1 MRLGELL
8 ALVEYKQVYG
18 GDGIANS
25 EVADITDNS
34 AECATGGVFFCIEG
48 RRSDGHSFACDA
60 VENGASVLVCSS
72 GRGEEMREF
81 TASFGE
87 VGIIEVKD
95 TRAAYAKACGAYYG
109 VSDSDVKIICVTGT
123 NGKTSVSTMIRDG
136 LCACGKRAAILGTL
150 GGSFEGEHYGCGT
163 MTTPDPKRLYAIL
176 SEFIARGAE
185 YIVMEASSHA
195 LSLRKLDGLRVYM
208 GVFTNL
214 TPEHLDFHGNMDEY
228 EFAKTLLFSKCEYG
242 GVFFGDDP
250 HAERMMLALPYG
262 RKKVYCSLV
271 DKGADY
277 FADEAC
283 MLGENGV
290 KYSVNRGIYRE
301 NGIFYNERTQIY
313 CSVAGEFSLYN
324 SLLAFATICELGIP
338 SACASGGITACLG
351 IKGRMEKLPTPTD
364 SGISVFIDFAHTPDA
379 LSKLIRSV
387 RGFCG
392 AENRIVVV
400 FGCGG
405 DRDRSKRSLM
415 GAIASRL
422 ADLTV
427 ITADNSRSE
436 SVEGIIND
444 ILSGVDRSRP
454 HKVISDRRAAIE
466 YVLESSAAG
475 DVILLCG
482 KGHEEYEIRG
492 GKTYP
497 FSERRIVADF
507 FEKRSGKGGRK

>member
-8 ALVEYKQVYG
+8 SLVEYKVVY
-18 GDGIANS
+18 GDGIMNS
-25 EVADITDNS
+25 DVLDITDSS
-34 AECATGGVFFCIEG
+34 AECAVGSVFFCIEG

-81 TASFGE
+81 TASFGD
-87 VGIIEVKD
+87 VVVIEVKD
-95 TRAAYAKACGAYYG
+95 TRSAYAKACGMFYG
-109 VSDSDVKIICVTGT
+109 VSASDVKIICVTGT

-136 LCACGKRAAILGTL
+136 LSACGKRAALLGTL
-150 GGSFEGEHYGCGT
+150 GGSFEGEYYGCGT

-195 LSLRKLDGLRVYM
+195 LALRKLEGLRVYM

-228 EFAKTLLFSKCEYG
+228 EFAKTLLFSKCECG
-242 GVFFGDDP
+242 GVFFADDP
-250 HAERMMLALPYG
+250 HAERMALALPYG
-262 RKKVYCSLV
+262 RKKVYCSLW

-277 FADEAC
+277 FVDEFSL
-283 MLGENGV
+283 LGENGV
-290 KYSVNRGIYRE
+290 KYSVNRGIYRGE
-301 NGIFYNERTQIY
+301 GEIYNEKTRIY
-313 CSVAGEFSLYN
+313 CGIAGEFSLCN
-324 SLLAFATICELGIP
+324 SLLAFATLCELGIP
-338 SACASGGITACLG
+338 SACASGGITACRG
-351 IKGRMEKLPTPTD
+351 VKGRMEKLPTPAD

-436 SVEGIIND
+436 SVDSIIND
-444 ILSGVDRSRP
+444 ILSGVERSRP

-466 YVLESSAAG
+466 YVLDSAASG

-482 KGHEEYEIRG
+482 KGHEEYELRG
-492 GKTYP
+492 GETYP
-497 FSERRIVADF
+497 FSERKIVADF